1 MTAVGGSRHLSPS
14 SACPCRF
21 SLRYHRKQMNTHP
34 RLPILF
40 VLLAGALLAGCG
52 GRADGDPVAEAPS
65 PKTVD
70 PAELEADVEV
80 EPVAPAAEVLPWT
93 PVIEAVPANQFSA
106 TLRAAAQAVEAGQLL
121 TPEASTLP
129 AELDEAAE
137 ETPGPGALEL
147 YLGVLATDPSQAKA
161 AAGVDTIVGLLLVQG
176 RAALAEGRIAE
187 GQRIERVIARA
198 TPQHEGLASY
208 RQAIEAAA
216 RAQALVRRGEARFA
230 AGRIFKPE
238 GKGAVVAFR
247 DALQAYPDFIPA
259 SDGLTRLQAD
269 HLNRALSAARQ
280 GDYAGSERLQA
291 DAARILPAS
300 PALQDM
306 AARIVELRQVR
317 TEQLLEQGHAA
328 VDALD
333 LELAAGRLAEA
344 ERVSLQAR
352 GLDAL
357 SERIELARHYGRFR
371 PGQVFR
377 EPLAAGGEGPEMV
390 VLPHGEYLM
399 GSPEEEQGRQDNEGP
414 RHGVVF
420 QRGLAMARNETTVAD
435 FAQFVKA
442 TGYRSLATRR
452 GRSTVYDERGG
463 AMSEHSGVDWRSDH
477 AGNPAGPALPVVHVA
492 FEDAEAYVA
501 WLSAQ
506 TGQRYRLPSEAEFE
520 YALRGGRTEAYAW
533 GDGGPTRVMGNLTGD
548 GDQSR
553 LKRRWSNAIKG
564 YSDGHWG
571 PAPVRSYPAEPFG
584 TFDLVGNVS
593 EWVQDCWHDSYRRA
607 PADGTPWVNPGCEE
621 RVIRGASWASTLD
634 RARSAYRQSTLSAT
648 THARLGLRV
657 VREL

>member
-1 MTAVGGSRHLSPS
+1 MT
-14 SACPCRF
+14 
-21 SLRYHRKQMNTHP
+21 TTP
-34 RLPILF
+34 RILIPLL
-40 VLLAGALLAGCG
+40 LLAGALLAGCG
-52 GRADGDPVAEAPS
+52 GKVDEAPAADAAAMT
-65 PKTVD
+65 PVD
-70 PAELEADVEV
+70 PAELEADVE
-80 EPVAPAAEVLPWT
+80 EPLAAEAEAVAPWT
-93 PVIEAVPANQFSA
+93 PAIEAVPAARFRA
-106 TLRAAAQAVEAGQLL
+106 TLRAAADAVEAGRLL
-121 TPEASTLP
+121 TPDAAPMSAEAGDAVP
-129 AELDEAAE
+129 EDV
-137 ETPGPGALEL
+137 GPGALEL
-147 YLGVLATDPSQAKA
+147 YLGVLATDPAQAQA
-161 AAGVDTIVGLLLVQG
+161 TAGVQAIVDLMLVQG

-187 GQRIERVIARA
+187 GQRVERVIARA
-198 TPQHEGLASY
+198 LPQHAGLASY
-208 RQAIEAAA
+208 RQALEAAV

-247 DALQAYPDFIPA
+247 EALQAFPDFIPA
-259 SDGLTRLQAD
+259 MDGLARLQAD
-269 HLNRALSAARQ
+269 HLNRALSAAQQ
-280 GDYAGSERLQA
+280 GDYAASERLQA

-306 AARIVELRQVR
+306 AARIVELRQAR
-317 TEQLLEQGHAA
+317 TEQLLAQGHAA

-333 LELAAGRLAEA
+333 LELAARRLAEA

-357 SERIELARHYGRFR
+357 NERIGLARHYGRFR

-390 VLPHGEYLM
+390 VLPHGEFSM
-399 GSPEEEQGRQDNEGP
+399 GSPEGEPGRQDNEGP
-414 RHGVVF
+414 RHDVAF
-420 QRGLAMARNETTVAD
+420 ARGLAMARGETTVAE
-435 FAQFVKA
+435 FGRFVQA
-442 TGYRSLATRR
+442 TRYRSLATRR

-463 AMSEHSGVDWRSDH
+463 AMSEHSGVDWRRDH
-477 AGNPAGPALPVVHVA
+477 AGNPAGPTLPVVHVA

-506 TGQRYRLPSEAEFE
+506 TGERYRLPSEAEFE
-520 YALRGGRTEAYAW
+520 FALRGSRAEAYAW
-533 GDGGPTRVMGNLTGD
+533 GEGVPTRVVGNLTGD
-548 GDQSR
+548 GDQSA
-553 LKRRWSNAIKG
+553 LKRRWSNAIAG

-571 PAPVRSYPAEPFG
+571 PAPVRSYPPEAFG

-607 PADGTPWVNPGCEE
+607 PADGSAWVNPGCED

-634 RARSAYRQSTLSAT
+634 RARSAYRQSTPAAT

-657 VREL
+657 VRDL